1 MKLLGFLFFSIVLS
15 ISTTIRAHEF
25 WLEAVPFYQKIGS
38 TTEITLNVGQQ
49 MDGQL
54 LPNIPAWYR
63 HFDVITGEGLK
74 PVGGELGRDPA
85 GYINIQTPGI
95 YAIGY
100 ESTKKT
106 VDLEPEKFASYL
118 KKEGLEKIINRRNEL
133 NESNKNGL
141 EIYYRNVKAL
151 VKVGDKTD
159 VNFYNYDF
167 NYPLNINPLQN
178 PYELAEADELD
189 VQLTFKQKPAANLLL
204 HAKIKNK
211 PNFQFSI
218 RTDAQGYATVPL
230 SQKGVWLL
238 HTVEMIRS
246 EQQDIDWESYW
257 GSLTF
262 EIR

>member
-1 MKLLGFLFFSIVLS
+1 
-15 ISTTIRAHEF
+15 
-25 WLEAVPFYQKIGS
+25 
-38 TTEITLNVGQQ
+38 

-133 NESNKNGL
+133 NESNK
-141 EIYYRNVKAL
+141 K
-151 VKVGDKTD
+151 
-159 VNFYNYDF
+159 
-167 NYPLNINPLQN
+167 
-178 PYELAEADELD
+178 
-189 VQLTFKQKPAANLLL
+189 
-204 HAKIKNK
+204 
-211 PNFQFSI
+211 
-218 RTDAQGYATVPL
+218 
-230 SQKGVWLL
+230 
-238 HTVEMIRS
+238 
-246 EQQDIDWESYW
+246 
-257 GSLTF
+257 
-262 EIR
+262 

>member
-1 MKLLGFLFFSIVLS
+1 MKSFTFLFFSILLT

-25 WLEAVPFYQKIGS
+25 WLEASSFYQEIDR

-63 HFDVITGEGLK
+63 HFDVITGDGLK
-74 PVGGELGRDPA
+74 PVDGELGRDPA
-85 GYINIQTPGI
+85 GYLNIKTPGI

-100 ESTKKT
+100 ESTKKS
-106 VDLEPEKFASYL
+106 VDLEPEKFTTYL

-151 VKVGDKTD
+151 IKVGDKTEF
-159 VNFYNYDF
+159 NFYNYDF

-178 PYELAEADELD
+178 PYELTEGDELR

-211 PNFQFSI
+211 LDFEFSI

-230 SQKGVWLL
+230 QYKGVWLL

-246 EQQDIDWESYW
+246 EQQGIDWESYW
-257 GSLTF
+257 GSVTF

>member
-1 MKLLGFLFFSIVLS
+1 MKLLAFLCFSILLA

-25 WLEAVPFYQKIGS
+25 WLEATPFYQKIDR
-38 TTEITLNVGQQ
+38 TTDITLNVGQQ

-63 HFDVITGEGLK
+63 HFDVITDEGLK

-85 GYINIQTPGI
+85 GYVYIQTPGI

-100 ESTKKT
+100 ESTKKS
-106 VDLEPEKFASYL
+106 VDLEPEKFTSYL
-118 KKEGLEKIINRRNEL
+118 KKEGLEKIIKRRNEL
-133 NESNKNGL
+133 NENEKNGL
-141 EIYYRNVKAL
+141 EVYYRNVKAL
-151 VKVGDKTD
+151 IKVGDKTD
-159 VNFYNYDF
+159 INFYNYDF

-178 PYELAEADELD
+178 PYELSEGNDLR

-204 HAKIKNK
+204 HAKIKNN

-218 RTDAQGYATVPL
+218 RTDAQGNAIVPL
-230 SQKGVWLL
+230 KHSGVWLL

-246 EQQDIDWESYW
+246 EQQGIDWESYW
-257 GSLTF
+257 GSITF

>member
-25 WLEAVPFYQKIGS
+25 WLEAIPFYQKIGS

-106 VDLEPEKFASYL
+106 VDLEPEKFAS
-118 KKEGLEKIINRRNEL
+118 
-133 NESNKNGL
+133 
-141 EIYYRNVKAL
+141 
-151 VKVGDKTD
+151 
-159 VNFYNYDF
+159 
-167 NYPLNINPLQN
+167 
-178 PYELAEADELD
+178 
-189 VQLTFKQKPAANLLL
+189 
-204 HAKIKNK
+204 
-211 PNFQFSI
+211 
-218 RTDAQGYATVPL
+218 
-230 SQKGVWLL
+230 
-238 HTVEMIRS
+238 
-246 EQQDIDWESYW
+246 
-257 GSLTF
+257 
-262 EIR
+262 

>member
-1 MKLLGFLFFSIVLS
+1 MKPLAFLLFSILLTS
-15 ISTTIRAHEF
+15 STTIRAHEF
-25 WLEAVPFYQKIGS
+25 WLEALPFYQTIDR

-63 HFDVITGEGLK
+63 HFDVITLAGLK
-74 PVGGELGRDPA
+74 PVDGGLGRDPA
-85 GYINIQTPGI
+85 GYVNIKTPGV

-100 ESTKKT
+100 ESTQKS
-106 VDLEPEKFASYL
+106 VDLEPEKFTSYL
-118 KKEGLEKIINRRNEL
+118 KKEGLEKIVARRIQL
-133 NESNKNGL
+133 NESQKNGL

-151 VKVGDKTD
+151 IKVGDKTEA
-159 VNFYNYDF
+159 NFYNYNF

-178 PYELAEADELD
+178 PYELAPGDELR
-189 VQLTFKQKPAANLLL
+189 VQLTFNQKPAANLLL

-211 PNFQFSI
+211 STFEFST
-218 RTDAQGYATVPL
+218 RTDSQGYATVPL
-230 SQKGVWLL
+230 NYSGVWLL

-246 EQQDIDWESYW
+246 EQQGVDWESYW
-257 GSLTF
+257 GSITF